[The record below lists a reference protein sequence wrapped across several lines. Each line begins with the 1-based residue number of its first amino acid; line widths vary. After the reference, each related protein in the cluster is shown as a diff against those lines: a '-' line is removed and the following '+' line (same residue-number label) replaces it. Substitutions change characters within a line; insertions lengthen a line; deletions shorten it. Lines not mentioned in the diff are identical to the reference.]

1 MTAPILVVG
10 LTGAGRET
18 LPADLIR
25 RILAADIL
33 IGGARHLQQFP
44 DFPGERLT
52 IGRETESIVARARQG
67 WQQEAHVVV
76 LASGDPLWYGIG
88 ATLRKALPP
97 EALEIIP
104 APASFQLAFAALAE
118 PWHDAALLSAHG
130 RALDGVVGRALAA
143 PKAAILTDHRHTPA
157 VVAKALI
164 EAGFTADACCAVCEN
179 LGARDQ
185 RIVRLALGDLL
196 DHADFAPLNVLV
208 VWNDAPVQPHAPGL
222 PDETFLTHGGQLT
235 KREVR
240 LLSLGELAL
249 MANEVLWDI
258 GAGSGSVSIEAARSQ
273 PTARVYAVERRAEF
287 CAYIRQNRERLRA
300 FNVNLIEGSA
310 PEACVALPTPNAV
323 FIGGSGGELAHLIE
337 QACTRLQTGGRL
349 VVNLVTLE
357 HLQLVRKCLPDARV
371 TLAQFSRG
379 EPIQESLRLAA
390 LNPVFVVAWTKP

>member
-1 MTAPILVVG
+1 MTAPVLVVG

-18 LPADLIR
+18 LPPDLIR

-44 DFPGERLT
+44 DFCGERLT

-67 WQQEAHVVV
+67 WLQEAQVVV

-88 ATLRKALPP
+88 ATLRHALAP

-130 RALDGVVGRALAA
+130 RSLDEVVSHALAA
-143 PKAAILTDHRHTPA
+143 SKAAILTDNSHTPV

-164 EAGFTADACCAVCEN
+164 GAGFKPDARCAVCEN

-185 RIVRLALGDLL
+185 RIVRLALGDLP
-196 DHADFAPLNVLV
+196 DHAGFAPLNVLV

-222 PDETFLTHGGQLT
+222 PDEAFVTHGGQLT

-240 LLSLGELAL
+240 LLSLSELAL
-249 MANEVLWDI
+249 RENDVLWDI
-258 GAGSGSVSIEAARSQ
+258 GAGSGSVSIEAARSR
-273 PTARVYAVERRAEF
+273 PSARVYAVERRAEF
-287 CAYIRQNRERLRA
+287 CACIRQNRERLGA
-300 FNVNLIEGSA
+300 FNLYLIEGSA
-310 PEACVALPTPNAV
+310 PEACMALPSPNAV
-323 FIGGSGGELAHLIE
+323 FIGGSGGELARLIE
-337 QACTRLQTGGRL
+337 QACTRLEAGGRL

-357 HLQLVRKCLPDARV
+357 HLHLVRSCLPDARV
-371 TLAQFSRG
+371 TLAQFSSG
-379 EPIQESLRLAA
+379 EPIQDSVRLAA
-390 LNPVFVVAWTKP
+390 LNPVFVVAWKKP